1 MSARIGT
8 GGWVQLIQKAMEH
21 TFAAAQTVK
30 KGALLLRHGG
40 IRGLEYLDANAVL
53 GEKYEGNEE

>member
-1 MSARIGT
+1 
-8 GGWVQLIQKAMEH
+8 MEH
-21 TFAAAQTVK
+21 TFTAAQTVK

-53 GEKYEGNEE
+53 GENHEVNKV